1 MKFVRKLIF
10 TIDSRK
16 QALGMRMIR
25 FVADKEIFEDVINGM
40 IPEAKHSVWIGT
52 SDLKD
57 LYIPKGRQRA
67 IPFLQVISEMIGNG
81 VTFRLIH
88 AKEPGP
94 NFRADFDRFPNLI
107 NSLERMLCPRIHF
120 KTVIVDQRIAYLG
133 SANLTGAGMGAKAS
147 TTRNFENGIVTDE
160 QSIVGKLIEQFD
172 TLWMGENCDKC
183 KRKSVCTDR
192 IDGN

>member
-1 MKFVRKLIF
+1 LTKFI
-10 TIDSRK
+10 
-16 QALGMRMIR
+16 
-25 FVADKEIFEDVINGM
+25 ADKEIYEEVICKM
-40 IPEAKHSVWIGT
+40 ISNARHSVWIGT

-57 LYIPKGRQRA
+57 LYIPQGKRRA
-67 IPFLQVISEMIGNG
+67 IPFLQVISAMIDNSIA
-81 VTFRLIH
+81 FRLIH

-107 NSLERMLCPRIHF
+107 NGLERMLCPRIHF

-147 TTRNFENGIVTDE
+147 TTRNFENGIMTDE
-160 QSIVGKLIEQFD
+160 RSIVGKLIEQFD

-183 KRKSVCTDR
+183 KRKSFCTDR
-192 IDGN
+192 IDGQ